1 MSRAAVVETGMPSEE
16 DPEAPAVTTDRARAP
31 AAAAVLRAWDL
42 EEAAVVAAGGDVGKR
57 ASVAP
62 ASHGSKL

>member
-16 DPEAPAVTTDRARAP
+16 VPEAPAVTTDRARAP

-42 EEAAVVAAGGDVGKR
+42 GEAAVVAAGDVGKR

>member
-16 DPEAPAVTTDRARAP
+16 VPEAPAVTTDRARAP
-31 AAAAVLRAWDL
+31 AAAAVLRAWGL
-42 EEAAVVAAGGDVGKR
+42 EEAAVVAAGDVGKR